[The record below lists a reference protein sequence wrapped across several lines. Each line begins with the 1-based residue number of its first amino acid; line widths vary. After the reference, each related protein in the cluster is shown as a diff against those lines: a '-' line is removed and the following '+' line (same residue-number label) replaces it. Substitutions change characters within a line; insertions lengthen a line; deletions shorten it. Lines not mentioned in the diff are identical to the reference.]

1 LCANR
6 SAHNQNLVKSQ
17 EVLESVQQLSTSH
30 SEALR
35 IISHTEEITA
45 KTQRALHELAD
56 RFVHREAAASLH
68 DEHSAT
74 KIINA
79 LDTSLRQQLADH
91 FARLSIAGT
100 ENTKTRFSNEGSSSF
115 LAPVPLGNQNLR
127 SNGFQLPIILAKP
140 KRLASSVEG
149 VQKISE
155 PLLLD
160 YSDLDNEMGEKR
172 PSQVETTSKY
182 QSPLGVV
189 VMRTGSST
197 YQSLLEIME
206 AELEGG
212 FPTEWEETKLFP
224 VTITTAEILLLP
236 QNWKRDQLTSVRL
249 RNWHF
254 PSNERSEIS
263 VTNGFRSNYHRKKA
277 PNTARHHKRSTGS
290 SISTTK
296 HSSNGIRTPP
306 SSPIIQSAFRTA
318 LKHVNSESFQ
328 PNPASHALERNY
340 HRLRNSFDHEINDA
354 IELVYLW
361 LHSGFNT
368 KVFEDPSPVEEL
380 TISQSQILS
389 PGYRPQRLIFIEQ
402 LRLQY
407 TNKLV
412 AEMVLRSSIESNR
425 DWYRNLNL
433 DSVHG
438 DYWDR
443 IMRVVMSDP
452 QSVDVEINPI
462 IAFLEWHDAVLPED
476 LPEDSEEGQGVL
488 VFIYLNSFCFLKFAV
503 EFVETLL
510 YTYNRSTYSLQLRHE
525 MFALQKSLEPVLH
538 RLCSI
543 ANESLQET
551 TLNPHGNCLDCS
563 ISSEVQDGIPRVS
576 VEDCVNI
583 LRTSPSSIREET
595 RQRRELRRLG

>member
-1 LCANR
+1 
-6 SAHNQNLVKSQ
+6 
-17 EVLESVQQLSTSH
+17 
-30 SEALR
+30 
-35 IISHTEEITA
+35 
-45 KTQRALHELAD
+45 
-56 RFVHREAAASLH
+56 
-68 DEHSAT
+68 
-74 KIINA
+74 
-79 LDTSLRQQLADH
+79 
-91 FARLSIAGT
+91 
-100 ENTKTRFSNEGSSSF
+100 
-115 LAPVPLGNQNLR
+115 
-127 SNGFQLPIILAKP
+127 
-140 KRLASSVEG
+140 
-149 VQKISE
+149 
-155 PLLLD
+155 
-160 YSDLDNEMGEKR
+160 
-172 PSQVETTSKY
+172 
-182 QSPLGVV
+182 
-189 VMRTGSST
+189 
-197 YQSLLEIME
+197 
-206 AELEGG
+206 
-212 FPTEWEETKLFP
+212 
-224 VTITTAEILLLP
+224 
-236 QNWKRDQLTSVRL
+236 
-249 RNWHF
+249 
-254 PSNERSEIS
+254 
-263 VTNGFRSNYHRKKA
+263 
-277 PNTARHHKRSTGS
+277 
-290 SISTTK
+290 
-296 HSSNGIRTPP
+296 
-306 SSPIIQSAFRTA
+306 
-318 LKHVNSESFQ
+318 VNSESFQ

-576 VEDCVNI
+576 VEDCVNV